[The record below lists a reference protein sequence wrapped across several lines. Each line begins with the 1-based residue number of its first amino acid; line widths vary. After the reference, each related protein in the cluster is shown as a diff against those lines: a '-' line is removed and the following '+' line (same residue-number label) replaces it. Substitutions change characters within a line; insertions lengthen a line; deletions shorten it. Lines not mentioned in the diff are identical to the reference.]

1 MAVGRMFAV
10 GLVGLG
16 LAVGAIAQEPEV
28 GPTPTYFKPVQVPLV
43 DVDVIVTD
51 GDGMPVTDL
60 TRDNFEVLEDGEPM
74 RISHFSRKTRSGVAS
89 GSDASTA
96 FRPPSWS
103 SLQQAD
109 EESYLVLYFDDSNTE
124 PRRRASVLDHLELL
138 VGDIQRAG
146 VQTMVARFDGA
157 LHLECDFSDP
167 PERVVEVLE
176 SIRKRPAID
185 PTREADELIREMESA
200 AKQLP
205 VFAAKAQ
212 PDGSSAPSPMVGLI
226 SDFGPRIDAYSQA
239 VMARNKTSL
248 AALGQL
254 VNVLRGVR
262 GRKAVLWV
270 GNLDTRGGEELYG
283 AWASLMPGR
292 GGMRGGAGMVSSL
305 RYDITDELAT
315 LADVASGNMVSL
327 YPVSSLGTDAASR
340 ASTESST
347 GLGAGGGTQV
357 SGRDRWGGGDSRG
370 TLSMLTGGRVVRDGR
385 SLDAELARMAVEL
398 GSYYSIAYRPPPT
411 SLEGFHT
418 IEVQVRRE
426 GVVVRHRHG
435 HQGLGGLARMVDR
448 VVAAALT
455 GVTDNT
461 LGIALDTEAQEPRD
475 DGTTMVPVVIRI
487 PLGELAL
494 IPDSERH
501 TAQVSVFTLVRD
513 ERGGLSE
520 LSERSYPL
528 AIRNNDMATAV
539 GQNAEF
545 VLGLVVRN
553 GRHRVAVGVR
563 DDRSLTAS
571 TVFVDVDT
579 EETTGGAP
587 G

>member
-1 MAVGRMFAV
+1 
-10 GLVGLG
+10 
-16 LAVGAIAQEPEV
+16 
-28 GPTPTYFKPVQVPLV
+28 
-43 DVDVIVTD
+43 
-51 GDGMPVTDL
+51 
-60 TRDNFEVLEDGEPM
+60 M
-74 RISHFSRKTRSGVAS
+74 RISHFTRKVAS
-89 GSDASTA
+89 PTVPEPIDTTT

-103 SLQQAD
+103 ELRQPDEQA
-109 EESYLVLYFDDSNTE
+109 YLVLYFDDANTE
-124 PRRRASVLDHLELL
+124 PRRRASVLEHLELL
-138 VGDIQRAG
+138 VGDIQRSG

-176 SIRKRPAID
+176 GIRKRPAID

-205 VFAAKAQ
+205 VFGAKAQ
-212 PDGSSAPSPMVGLI
+212 ADGSSAPSPMVGLI
-226 SDFGPRIDAYSQA
+226 SDFGPRIEAYSQA
-239 VMARNKTSL
+239 MLSRNKASL

-327 YPVSSLGTDAASR
+327 YPVSSLGADAASR

-357 SGRDRWGGGDSRG
+357 SGRDRWGAGDSRT
-370 TLSMLTGGRVVRDGR
+370 TLSVLTGGRVVRDGR
-385 SLDAELARMAVEL
+385 SLDSELARMSVEL
-398 GSYYSIAYRPPPT
+398 GSYYSIAYRPPAP
-411 SLEGFHT
+411 SLEGFHS
-418 IEVQVRRE
+418 IDVIVKRE
-426 GVVVRHRHG
+426 GATVRHRHG

-448 VVAAALT
+448 VVAAALA
-455 GVTDNT
+455 GVTDNA
-461 LGIALDTEAQEPRD
+461 LGISLETEPQEARG
-475 DGTTMVPVVIRI
+475 DGRTMVPVVIRI
-487 PLGELAL
+487 PLEDLAL
-494 IPDSERH
+494 IPASDRH
-501 TAQVSVFTLVRD
+501 TAQVSVFTLVRND
-513 ERGGLSE
+513 RGELSDV
-520 LSERSYPL
+520 SERSYP
-528 AIRNNDMATAV
+528 IEIPNDELSAAV
-539 GQNAEF
+539 GQTVEV
-545 VLGLVVRN
+545 VLGMVLRD

-571 TVFVDVDT
+571 TVFLNIDAGT
-579 EETTGGAP
+579 SGGGAS

>member
-1 MAVGRMFAV
+1 MFTVGIF
-10 GLVGLG
+10 GLG
-16 LAVGAIAQEPEV
+16 LAVGAVAQEPEV
-28 GPTPTYFKPVQVPLV
+28 GPTPTYFQPVQVPLV

-51 GDGMPVTDL
+51 ADGLPITDL
-60 TRDNFEVLEDGEPM
+60 TREDFEVLEDGEPM
-74 RISHFSRKTRSGVAS
+74 RISHFARNVAS
-89 GSDASTA
+89 PVATEAADASP

-103 SLQQAD
+103 SLRQPD
-109 EESYLVLYFDDSNTE
+109 EQSYLVLYFDDSNTE

-167 PERVVEVLE
+167 PERVVEALE
-176 SIRKRPAID
+176 SIRQRPAID

-205 VFAAKAQ
+205 VFAAKAH

-226 SDFGPRIDAYSQA
+226 SDFGPRIEAYSQA
-239 VMARNKTSL
+239 VMARNQSSL

-262 GRKAVLWV
+262 GRKAILWV

-370 TLSMLTGGRVVRDGR
+370 TLSVLTGGRVVRDGR
-385 SLDAELARMAVEL
+385 SLDSELARMAVEL
-398 GSYYSIAYRPPPT
+398 GSYYSLAYRPPST

-418 IEVQVRRE
+418 IDVNVKRE
-426 GVVVRHRHG
+426 GATVRHRHG
-435 HQGLGGLARMVDR
+435 HQGVGGLARMVDG

-455 GVTDNT
+455 GVTDNA
-461 LGIALDTEAQEPRD
+461 LGITLDTEAQEPRD
-475 DGTTMVPVVIRI
+475 DGRTMVPLVIRI

-494 IPDSERH
+494 IPDSDRH

-513 ERGGLSE
+513 ERGGLSDV
-520 LSERSYPL
+520 SQRSYPL
-528 AIRNNDMATAV
+528 AIPNDEVSDAV
-539 GQNAEF
+539 GQTTEF
-545 VLGLVVRN
+545 VLGLVVRD
-553 GRHRVAVGVR
+553 GRHRVAVGIR

-571 TVFVDVDT
+571 TVFIDVDT
-579 EETTGGAP
+579 EGTTGGAP

>member
-1 MAVGRMFAV
+1 MFAV
-10 GLVGLG
+10 GWIGLG
-16 LAVGAIAQEPEV
+16 VAFGAAAIEPESE
-28 GPTPTYFKPVQVPLV
+28 PTPTYFKPVQVPLV

-51 GDGMPVTDL
+51 ADGLPVADL
-60 TRDNFEVLEDGEPM
+60 TREDFEVLEDGEPM
-74 RISHFSRKTRSGVAS
+74 QISHFARKAVSPVATES
-89 GSDASTA
+89 ADTA
-96 FRPPSWS
+96 PFRPPSWS
-103 SLQQAD
+103 SLRQPD
-109 EESYLVLYFDDSNTE
+109 EQSYLVLYFDDSNTE

-146 VQTMVARFDGA
+146 VRTMVARFDGA
-157 LHLECDFSDP
+157 LHLESDFSDP
-167 PERVVEVLE
+167 PERVVEVLDG
-176 SIRKRPAID
+176 IRKRPAID
-185 PTREADELIREMESA
+185 ASREADELIREMESA

-212 PDGSSAPSPMVGLI
+212 PDGSSAPSPMVGMI
-226 SDFGPRIDAYSQA
+226 SDFGPRIEAYSQA
-239 VMARNKTSL
+239 VMARNQASL

-270 GNLDTRGGEELYG
+270 GALDTRGGEELYG

-292 GGMRGGAGMVSSL
+292 GGMRGAAGMVSSL
-305 RYDITDELAT
+305 RYDITVELTT

-357 SGRDRWGGGDSRG
+357 SGRDRWGSGDSRS
-370 TLSMLTGGRVVRDGR
+370 TLSVLTGGRVVRDGR
-385 SLDAELARMAVEL
+385 SLDSELARMAVEL
-398 GSYYSIAYRPPPT
+398 GSYYSIAYRPPAK
-411 SLEGFHT
+411 SLEGFHS
-418 IEVQVRRE
+418 IEVNVKRD
-426 GVVVRHRHG
+426 GATVRHRHG

-455 GVTDNT
+455 GVTDNA
-461 LGIALDTEAQEPRD
+461 LDVALDTEAQEPRD
-475 DGTTMVPVVIRI
+475 NGTTMVPVVIRI

-494 IPDSERH
+494 IPASDSH

-513 ERGGLSE
+513 DRGGLSE

-528 AIRNNDMATAV
+528 EIRNDDMAAAV
-539 GQNAEF
+539 GQSAEF
-545 VLGLVVRN
+545 VLGLVVRD

-571 TVFVDVDT
+571 TVFIDVDT
-579 EETTGGAP
+579 EETTGGTP